1 MDTLTTALN
10 PFNIKYVYGF
20 FGGKKREKLD
30 FILEPL
36 QAMLQLSMLSFCPIG
51 SKLTINDNL
60 LGIQLPGMSQGIVR
74 FFNDDA
80 KEDLY
85 YLFNVFRRFVS
96 YYSYLRKDSRYR
108 PLYELLI
115 ELSKHGLNNLIQTYT
130 DCNKI
135 NVLHTLTMYKVMLEK
150 PEFFNPE
157 QPVIEVGN
165 DDIQQQQST
174 VADGSQLKN
183 KAKHQKQNSISV
195 HEFDKV
201 ALSSKTGNNPSMGP
215 GTSSLTNIDT
225 IFDKIVSI
233 YSPEELNII
242 YNTLLL
248 MTRCENQ
255 QSHIDLMNGLN
266 MIMTHTYFKIKKWI
280 KDNIAL

>member
-115 ELSKHGLNNLIQTYT
+115 DLSKNGLNNLIQTYT

-165 DDIQQQQST
+165 EEISQGTSDGQQS
-174 VADGSQLKN
+174 KN
-183 KAKHQKQNSISV
+183 KPKQQKQNSISV

-201 ALSSKTGNNPSMGP
+201 ALNSKTATNSSGSI
-215 GTSSLTNIDT
+215 GTSTLTNIDT
-225 IFDKIVSI
+225 IFDKIVAI
-233 YSPEELNII
+233 YSHEELNIM

-248 MTRCENQ
+248 MTRAESQ
-255 QSHIDLMNGLN
+255 QTHIDLLNGLN
-266 MIMTHTYFKIKKWI
+266 MIMSNTYFKIKKWI
-280 KDNIAL
+280 NDNIAL

>member
-1 MDTLTTALN
+1 MDTLTSALN
-10 PFNIKYVYGF
+10 PFNIKYVYGI

-36 QAMLQLSMLSFCPIG
+36 QAMLQLSMLAFCPLG
-51 SKLTINDNL
+51 AKLTINDNL

-74 FFNDDA
+74 FFNDDT

-96 YYSYLRKDSRYR
+96 YYGYLRKDPKYKA
-108 PLYELLI
+108 LYDILI

-150 PEFFNPE
+150 PEFFNPD
-157 QPVIEVGN
+157 PIETHN
-165 DDIQQQQST
+165 ASHNTSDDSSIEPKH
-174 VADGSQLKN
+174 KN
-183 KAKHQKQNSISV
+183 KNKQPNSSSSISV
-195 HEFDKV
+195 HEFDKI
-201 ALSSKTGNNPSMGP
+201 
-215 GTSSLTNIDT
+215 GTSISLPLPASGISNIDN

-233 YSPEELNII
+233 YSQEELIII
-242 YNTLLL
+242 YNTLII
-248 MTRCENQ
+248 MKRCDAQ
-255 QSHIDLMNGLN
+255 QTNIELMNGLN
-266 MIMTHTYFKIKKWI
+266 TIMTSTYIKIKKWI
-280 KDNIAL
+280 NENIAL

>member
-1 MDTLTTALN
+1 MDTLTSALN
-10 PFNIKYVYGF
+10 PFNIKYVYGI

-36 QAMLQLSMLSFCPIG
+36 QAMLQLSMLAFCPLG
-51 SKLTINDNL
+51 TKLTINDNL
-60 LGIQLPGMSQGIVR
+60 LGVQLPGMSQGIVR
-74 FFNDDA
+74 FFNDDT

-96 YYSYLRKDSRYR
+96 YYGYLRKDTKYR
-108 PLYELLI
+108 QLYDILI

-157 QPVIEVGN
+157 PVTTN
-165 DDIQQQQST
+165 DELHEQLSST
-174 VADGSQLKN
+174 EDTSTKSRQKN
-183 KAKHQKQNSISV
+183 KHTNPNNAQSATVSV

-201 ALSSKTGNNPSMGP
+201 GPTLPNVVSSP
-215 GTSSLTNIDT
+215 GISNIDN
-225 IFDKIVSI
+225 IFNKIVSI

-242 YNTLLL
+242 YNTLLI
-248 MTRCENQ
+248 MKRCESQ
-255 QSHIDLMNGLN
+255 QTSIDLMNGLN
-266 MIMTHTYFKIKKWI
+266 TIMTSTYIKIKKWI
-280 KDNIAL
+280 NENIAL

>member
-10 PFNIKYVYGF
+10 PFNIKYVYGI

-36 QAMLQLSMLSFCPIG
+36 QAMLQLSMLSYCPVG

-96 YYSYLRKDSRYR
+96 YYGYLRKDSRYK
-108 PLYELLI
+108 PLYDLLI

-157 QPVIEVGN
+157 QPVIDVGN
-165 DDIQQQQST
+165 DDIQLAATDGQQ
-174 VADGSQLKN
+174 AKN
-183 KAKHQKQNSISV
+183 KSKGPKQNGQIQNNISV
-195 HEFDKV
+195 HEFDKI
-201 ALSSKTGNNPSMGP
+201 SSKPTGSLSAA
-215 GTSSLTNIDT
+215 GTSTLTNIDT

-233 YSPEELNII
+233 YSQEELNII

-266 MIMTHTYFKIKKWI
+266 MIMTNTYFKIKKWI
-280 KDNIAL
+280 NENIAL

>member
-1 MDTLTTALN
+1 MDTLTSALN
-10 PFNIKYVYGF
+10 PFNIKYVYGI

-36 QAMLQLSMLSFCPIG
+36 QAMLQLSMLAFCPLG
-51 SKLTINDNL
+51 TKLTINDNL
-60 LGIQLPGMSQGIVR
+60 LGVQLPGMSQGIVR
-74 FFNDDA
+74 FFNDDT

-96 YYSYLRKDSRYR
+96 YYGYLRKDAKYR
-108 PLYELLI
+108 ALYDILI

-157 QPVIEVGN
+157 PVSSPDET
-165 DDIQQQQST
+165 QEQLSST
-174 VADGSQLKN
+174 EDTTVKARQKN
-183 KAKHQKQNSISV
+183 KHTNPSNTHTSAVSV

-201 ALSSKTGNNPSMGP
+201 GPTFPNLVSSPVIS
-215 GTSSLTNIDT
+215 NIDN
-225 IFDKIVSI
+225 IFNKIVSI

-242 YNTLLL
+242 YNTLLI
-248 MTRCENQ
+248 MKRSESQ
-255 QSHIDLMNGLN
+255 QTSIELMNGLN
-266 MIMTHTYFKIKKWI
+266 TIMTSTYIKIKKWI
-280 KDNIAL
+280 NENIAL

>member
-1 MDTLTTALN
+1 MDTLTSALN
-10 PFNIKYVYGF
+10 PFNIKYVYGI

-36 QAMLQLSMLSFCPIG
+36 QAMLQLSMLAFCPIG

-60 LGIQLPGMSQGIVR
+60 LSIQLPGMSQGIVR
-74 FFNDDA
+74 FFNDDT

-96 YYSYLRKDSRYR
+96 YYGYMRKDAKYR
-108 PLYELLI
+108 VLYDILI

-157 QPVIEVGN
+157 PSELQQLQTQSHNITEDSVIEPK
-165 DDIQQQQST
+165 Q
-174 VADGSQLKN
+174 KN
-183 KAKHQKQNSISV
+183 KHKPSNSTPISV
-195 HEFDKV
+195 HEFDKIG
-201 ALSSKTGNNPSMGP
+201 AGHHIASIHTTGIS
-215 GTSSLTNIDT
+215 NIDT

-242 YNTLLL
+242 YNTLLI
-248 MTRCENQ
+248 MKRYDTQ
-255 QSHIDLMNGLN
+255 QTNIELMNGLN
-266 MIMTHTYFKIKKWI
+266 TIMTSTYIKIKKWI
-280 KDNIAL
+280 NENIAL

>member
-1 MDTLTTALN
+1 MDTLTSALN
-10 PFNIKYVYGF
+10 PFNIKYVYGL

-36 QAMLQLSMLSFCPIG
+36 QAMLQLSMLAFCPLG

-60 LGIQLPGMSQGIVR
+60 LSIQLPGMSQGIVR
-74 FFNDDA
+74 FFNDDT

-96 YYSYLRKDSRYR
+96 YYGYMRVDAKYST
-108 PLYELLI
+108 LYDILI

-130 DCNKI
+130 NCNKI

-157 QPVIEVGN
+157 FSASQKTLSL
-165 DDIQQQQST
+165 QST
-174 VADGSQLKN
+174 PEDTLIDSKQKN
-183 KAKHQKQNSISV
+183 KSKQHTQSISV
-195 HEFDKV
+195 HEFDKIGIGHHGTPIHT
-201 ALSSKTGNNPSMGP
+201 TGIS
-215 GTSSLTNIDT
+215 NIDT

-233 YSPEELNII
+233 YSQEELNII
-242 YNTLLL
+242 YNTLLIMKRCDTQQTNIEL
-248 MTRCENQ
+248 MTGINT
-255 QSHIDLMNGLN
+255 
-266 MIMTHTYFKIKKWI
+266 IMASTYIKIKKWI
-280 KDNIAL
+280 NENIAL

>member
-1 MDTLTTALN
+1 METIASALN
-10 PFNIKYVYGF
+10 PFNIKYVYGI

-36 QAMLQLSMLSFCPIG
+36 QAMLQLSMLGFCPLG

-74 FFNDDA
+74 FFNDDT

-96 YYSYLRKDSRYR
+96 YYGYMRKDPKYR
-108 PLYELLI
+108 VLYDILI

-157 QPVIEVGN
+157 PIESHQMT
-165 DDIQQQQST
+165 DDSST
-174 VADGSQLKN
+174 EPKHKQKN
-183 KAKHQKQNSISV
+183 KNSVSV
-195 HEFDKV
+195 HEFDKIG
-201 ALSSKTGNNPSMGP
+201 T
-215 GTSSLTNIDT
+215 GTSTPLPTGGISNIDT

-233 YSPEELNII
+233 YSQEELNII
-242 YNTLLL
+242 YNTLLI
-248 MTRCENQ
+248 MKRCDAQ
-255 QSHIDLMNGLN
+255 QTNIELMNGLN
-266 MIMTHTYFKIKKWI
+266 TIMTSTYIKIKKWI
-280 KDNIAL
+280 NENIAL

>member
-1 MDTLTTALN
+1 MDSLASALN
-10 PFNIKYVYGF
+10 PFNIKYVYGI

-36 QAMLQLSMLSFCPIG
+36 QAMLQLSMLGFCPLG

-74 FFNDDA
+74 FFNDDT

-96 YYSYLRKDSRYR
+96 YYGYMRKDTKYR
-108 PLYELLI
+108 ALYDTLI
-115 ELSKHGLNNLIQTYT
+115 ELSKQGLNNLIQTYT

-157 QPVIEVGN
+157 PTEPP
-165 DDIQQQQST
+165 QQ
-174 VADGSQLKN
+174 VADDSPAEPKQKH
-183 KAKHQKQNSISV
+183 KAKQAVSV
-195 HEFDKV
+195 HEFDKIGSGH
-201 ALSSKTGNNPSMGP
+201 LPSAHAVGI
-215 GTSSLTNIDT
+215 SNIDT

-242 YNTLLL
+242 YNTLII
-248 MTRCENQ
+248 MKRCDTQ
-255 QSHIDLMNGLN
+255 QTNIELMNGLN
-266 MIMTHTYFKIKKWI
+266 TIMTSTYIKIKKWI
-280 KDNIAL
+280 NENIAL